1 MGATVY
7 LFMKDVRF
15 LFLKKKKK
23 RKERQKKPNT
33 CLQKVVGWM
42 EYSQFH

>member
-7 LFMKDVRF
+7 LFMKEVRF
-15 LFLKKKKK
+15 FFFALKKKKK
-23 RKERQKKPNT
+23 KKLPNT